1 MAAAI
6 EIVSAQHSS
15 RVELCS
21 NRTTV
26 GTAAE
31 NDIALDDPSVSHL
44 HAVLERFPAGW
55 CVTDLGSSN
64 GTWLNGERIW
74 SSRRVR
80 HDDEIRLGHTRLLF
94 REPTGAAEPQTDV
107 EGDPP
112 PLTAREQDVLVA
124 LCRPLLARDMFTEP
138 ASTRT
143 VADELVISHA
153 AVKQHLANLFD
164 KFAIGADDTNRR
176 LQLANRAIRSGAVT
190 IADLR
195 DHGPA

>member
-1 MAAAI
+1 MGAAI
-6 EIVSAQHSS
+6 EIVSAQHSG
-15 RVELCS
+15 RVELHPK
-21 NRTTV
+21 RTTL

-31 NDIALDDPSVSHL
+31 NDVALDDPSVSHL
-44 HAVLERFPAGW
+44 HAVLEHFPAGW

-80 HDDEIRLGHTRLLF
+80 HDDEIRIGHTRLLF
-94 REPTGAAEPQTDV
+94 REPTGAAEPETDV
-107 EGDPP
+107 EDAPP
-112 PLTAREQDVLVA
+112 VLTAREHDVLVA

-143 VADELVISHA
+143 IADELVISHA

-164 KFAIGADDTNRR
+164 KFAIGTDDANRR
-176 LQLANRAIRSGAVT
+176 LQLANGAIRSGAVT

-195 DHGPA
+195 GHGPT